1 MCLSALTRFGVT
13 QTLAQSFLSSQ
24 GLCKIG
30 SHWTSPIIEGCGFF
44 SFSSGF
50 TVFLLSRPCIFRG
63 GKVGLGKL
71 PRARRRKANIAQQHR
86 GIMSHCESWVRT
98 LSMEVVHLEWLE
110 LGQGTTHC
118 RILDS
123 SLVPSLLFLPSC
135 SFLVSCVS
143 APGGWAGAE
152 PPLGVCSVHAPRQC
166 HPGLVTADPGL

>member
-44 SFSSGF
+44 PFSSGF

-71 PRARRRKANIAQQHR
+71 PRARRRKANIAQRHR

-98 LSMEVVHLEWLE
+98 LSMEAVHLEWLE

-123 SLVPSLLFLPSC
+123 SLVPSLLFLPC
-135 SFLVSCVS
+135 LLCFC
-143 APGGWAGAE
+143 PGVAGQE
-152 PPLGVCSVHAPRQC
+152 LSLPSGVLCACPKAMSPRA
-166 HPGLVTADPGL
+166 GDS